1 MASSAISPIDDRVVA
16 PKAPLPT
23 QPTLRTV
30 LRPKWLSTFARIR
43 AQRSDGNGKLLIL
56 IFLGFGFWSAVFVFF
71 YRMLRYIHS
80 EQEIGTLLA
89 AKLLGVTLLSFAS
102 LLLLSN
108 LITALSSYF
117 LARDLD
123 MLVAAPVDWLRLY
136 LAKLGETL
144 LHSSWMVVL
153 MAVPIFTA
161 YGIVYHGGPFFPLV
175 VLAALVPYFMLPC
188 VVGTAMTLL
197 LVNAF
202 PARRA
207 RDVLS
212 LVAIGAAGG
221 LVLLLRLVRPEQL
234 ARPEG
239 MNNLLDYLGEL
250 RTPAS
255 PFLPSEW
262 ATATIMNWF
271 SRVPDPLPITL
282 LWTTAPAFVVLGAIL
297 HWKLYANGFSKAQE
311 SPERF
316 VRGRKWP
323 ALLSRLSGAMPPARR
338 EFILK
343 DVRVFFRDTTQWSQL
358 ILLAVLLVVYI
369 FNIKSLPLFS
379 GEKVPF
385 FLVSLVV
392 FLNLGLAGFVLA
404 AVAARF
410 VFPAVSLEG
419 KQMWLLR
426 SSPLDLSALLW
437 SKYWTGTVPLLVLAV
452 VITFS
457 TNVLLQASDFMMAV
471 SLGTMVLLTFAI
483 SSMALCMGA
492 IYPRFDTEN
501 AAQIPTG
508 FGGMVF
514 MMSAIVLLGVV
525 IVVEAVPVMAYL
537 RAQLAGEPV
546 TITPGMVGAL
556 AAVAVICAAAT
567 LIPLRVGLRRMER
580 MEF

>member
-1 MASSAISPIDDRVVA
+1 MRRPAGAGGDDEPLRV
-16 PKAPLPT
+16 

-30 LRPKWLSTFARIR
+30 LRPKWHTTIARLK
-43 AQRSDGNGKLLIL
+43 AQKSEGSGKILIL
-56 IFLGFGFWSAVFVFF
+56 VLLGLGFWSAVFGVF
-71 YRMLRYIHS
+71 YRVLRYIHS
-80 EQEIGTLLA
+80 EQEIGTVLA

-161 YGIVYHGGPFFPLV
+161 YGIVFHGGPLFPLV
-175 VLAALVPYFMLPC
+175 VLAALVPYFILPC
-188 VVGTAMTLL
+188 VVGTAMTLV

-207 RDVLS
+207 RDLLS

-250 RTPAS
+250 RTPTS

-262 ATATIMNWF
+262 ATATIINWLV
-271 SRVPDPLPITL
+271 RVPDPLPVVL
-282 LWTTAPAFVVLGAIL
+282 LWTTAPALVVLGAML
-297 HWKLYANGFSKAQE
+297 HWKLYPHGFSKAQE

-323 ALLSRLSGAMPPARR
+323 ALLRRLAGAMSPARR

-358 ILLAVLLVVYI
+358 ILLAVLLIVYV

-379 GEKVPF
+379 GEKVPL

-404 AVAARF
+404 AIAARF

-426 SSPLDLSALLW
+426 SSPLDLAALLW
-437 SKYWTGTVPLLVLAV
+437 SKYWTGTVPLLILAV
-452 VITFS
+452 VIQFS
-457 TNVLLQASDFMMAV
+457 TNVLLQASSFMMVV
-471 SLGTMVLLTFAI
+471 SLGTIVLLTLAI
-483 SSMALCMGA
+483 SSLALCLGA

-525 IVVEAVPVMAYL
+525 IVIEAIPVMTYL
-537 RAQLAGEPV
+537 RAQLSGDPV
-546 TITPGMVGAL
+546 FITPGMIASL
-556 AAVAVICAAAT
+556 AGVAVICIACT
-567 LIPLRVGLRRMER
+567 LIPLRRMER